1 MNYIFLYPG
10 QGAQFQGMI
19 KDVCD
24 QSSEARE
31 VLEKAEA
38 ITGEKI
44 SDWLWN
50 IDATELARSDRSQ
63 LAITVASL
71 ALTAALKAKGIE
83 ADAFAG
89 FSLGEFSALCSSG
102 VLSFEDTIT
111 LVYQRGKIMQKAC
124 EAIAN
129 SSGGNPPGMAA
140 VLGLPPETV
149 IDTLKPLT
157 EKGIAFA
164 ANMNSPKQTVV
175 SATAEGIAST
185 EELCKT
191 AGARRVVRLKVAGP
205 FHSPLMMDGAKEFEK
220 VLQSVTFNNPQKTLF
235 SNVTGKIVTT
245 GEEAKKNAVLHF
257 THPVLWTTEEKE
269 MSEMI
274 QAKNTEYSLIEVGPG
289 TVLTG
294 LWRDSGY
301 ADSATCVSCNTVE
314 HIQEITNK

>member
-1 MNYIFLYPG
+1 MRYIFLYPG

-50 IDATELARSDRSQ
+50 IDAGELARSDRSQ

-102 VLSFEDTIT
+102 VLSFEDTIK
-111 LVYQRGKIMQKAC
+111 LVHQRGKIMQKAC
-124 EAIAN
+124 EDIAQA
-129 SSGGNPPGMAA
+129 SQGNPPGMAA
-140 VLGLPPETV
+140 VLGLTPEAV
-149 IDTLKPLT
+149 VDAVKPLT

-175 SATAEGIAST
+175 SATAEGLTST
-185 EELCKT
+185 EEICKI
-191 AGARRVVRLKVAGP
+191 AGARRVLRLKVAGP
-205 FHSPLMMDGAKEFEK
+205 FHSPLMSDGAKKFEE
-220 VLQSVTFNNPQKTLF
+220 VLQSVSFNNPQKTLF
-235 SNVTGKIVTT
+235 SNVTGKIVAT

-269 MSEMI
+269 M
-274 QAKNTEYSLIEVGPG
+274 AKTLLEKGEDYTLIEVGPG
-289 TVLTG
+289 TVLSG
-294 LWRDSGY
+294 LWRDSGF
-301 ADSATCVSCNTVE
+301 AEKAACVSCSTAE
-314 HIQEITNK
+314 HIQEIANN